1 MSSFLYALAHGAIR
15 RKLAVLIAWL
25 AVLAVLGGAAATF
38 GKSFDNSFTLPGTES
53 QKALD
58 SLSLTFPQVSGSSA
72 QVIVIAPDGGS
83 VRTGATRTA
92 IETGVKAFENVG
104 DVDAVSSPFSDRVK
118 DVIAPDNLAAIVA
131 VQLKVDRGGV
141 TTALQDRL
149 EQITRQIQT
158 DVPGSRASVGGDA
171 FQINSA
177 GVSPTEGLGVIVAL
191 IVLFFTL
198 GSLRAAGMPLL
209 TALLGVGIT
218 MSLVVGST
226 ALATV
231 SATTPLL
238 ALMLGLAVGIDYA
251 LFITSRH
258 RDQLRDGLPV
268 AESIARAV
276 ATAGSA
282 VVFAGLTVIIAL
294 CGLSVAGIPFLT
306 TMGIAAAV
314 GVVVAVTIAL
324 TLLPALLAMAGDK
337 LRPRVRGSKKSQPP
351 KPRRSLGRG
360 WVRLVTKVPVVTIVV
375 VIAALGALAWPA
387 QSLRLSL
394 PDNGTAD
401 QGTPARV
408 TYDLVASKF
417 GPGYN
422 GPLIVS
428 ARIVGSDD
436 PLGVMDK
443 MADRIRALP
452 GVASVPLATPNETA
466 DTGIIQVVPTTAPDA
481 PATNDLVE
489 RIRALEPEFQADY
502 GVPTAVTGVTA
513 VQIDVSNRLGSALL
527 PFGILVV
534 GLSLVLLT
542 MVFRSIAVP
551 IKATLGYLLSVLAS
565 FGAVALVFE
574 KGWFAGP
581 LNVAHIGPVLSF
593 LPILL
598 MGILFG
604 LAMDYEVFLVSR
616 IREDFVHDGGLRG
629 RPGSAQPAGDPH
641 KAIETG
647 FIASSRVV
655 VAAAVIMF
663 AVFAA
668 FVPEGSN
675 EIKTIA
681 FGLAVGVFV
690 DAFIVRM
697 TLVPAVLA
705 LLGRKAWVLPG
716 WLDRRLPSLDVE
728 GEALAHQLRLAEWPD
743 PDNTD
748 VIYAERLTG
757 AGFGAEFGPVD
768 IALAPGQVA
777 LAEAGAA
784 TTALLCAVSG
794 RMRAAGGEIKTLG
807 QVLPQQ
813 ASVVRRRTVLLDARS
828 EGFLQQLHRVERDR
842 TSILLID
849 HAEAVPPADQTDVA
863 SVLSK
868 LLARTGTAAVVTA
881 DDPYAAEPLLPSGL
895 TPVLFTADSARDS
908 DSDSDSDSGSG
919 PARHGDRTTVD
930 DRPAHLVGTSA

>member
-15 RKLAVLIAWL
+15 RKATVLIAWL
-25 AVLAVLGGAAATF
+25 AVLAILGSAAGIF
-38 GKSFDNSFTLPGTES
+38 GKSFDNAFTLPGTES
-53 QKALD
+53 QQALD
-58 SLSLTFPQVSGSSA
+58 SLKLTFPQVSGSSA
-72 QVIVIAPDGGS
+72 QVIVIAPPGKS
-83 VRTGATRTA
+83 VRSGATEAA
-92 IETGVKAFENVG
+92 IKKGVKDFENAD
-104 DVDAVSSPFSDRVK
+104 DVAAVSSPFSDRVK
-118 DVIAPDNLAAIVA
+118 GSITADNSAAIIA
-131 VQLKVDRGGV
+131 VQLSVDRGGV
-141 TTALQDRL
+141 TTDLQDRL
-149 EQITRQIQT
+149 TQITRTVQN
-158 DVPGSRASVGGDA
+158 DVPGSRASIGGDA
-171 FQINSA
+171 FQNNGASI
-177 GVSPTEGLGVIVAL
+177 SPTEGLGVVVAL

-218 MSLVVGST
+218 MSLVLGAT
-226 ALATV
+226 AVATV

-258 RDQLRDGLPV
+258 RDQLRDGLPF
-268 AESIARAV
+268 AESIARSV

-294 CGLSVAGIPFLT
+294 CGLSVAGIPFLS

-314 GVVVAVTIAL
+314 GVVVAVLIAL

-337 LRPRVRGSKKSQPP
+337 LRPGQRAIKKHAKAMTAGRHGANGAPAIREPVIKEP
-351 KPRRSLGRG
+351 KHRLGRG
-360 WVRLVTKVPVVTIVV
+360 WIRLVTKVPALTVVIVV
-375 VIAALGALAWPA
+375 VALGALSWPA

-394 PDNGTAD
+394 PDNGSAD
-401 QGTPARV
+401 IGTPART
-408 TYDLVASKF
+408 TYDLVAKKF

-422 GPLIVS
+422 GALVVS

-436 PLGVMDK
+436 PLGVMNK
-443 MADRIRALP
+443 MADRIRELP
-452 GVASVPLATPNETA
+452 GVASIPLATPNETA
-466 DTGIIQVVPTTAPDA
+466 STGIIQVVPTTAPDA
-481 PATNDLVE
+481 PATSELVN

-502 GVPTAVTGVTA
+502 GVRTAVTGVTA

-565 FGAVALVFE
+565 FGAVSLVFIH
-574 KGWFAGP
+574 GHFAGL
-581 LNVAHIGPVLSF
+581 LNVAHVGPVLSF

-616 IREDFVHDGGLRG
+616 IREDFVHDGGLR
-629 RPGSAQPAGDPH
+629 SGDPH

-655 VAAAVIMF
+655 VAAAIIMF

-675 EIKTIA
+675 EIKTIS
-681 FGLAVGVFV
+681 FGLAVGVFI

-705 LLGRKAWVLPG
+705 LLGRTAWRLPR
-716 WLDRRLPSLDVE
+716 WLDRLLPSLDIE
-728 GEALAHQLRLAEWPD
+728 GEALAHQLKQADWPQ
-743 PDNTD
+743 PGNTD
-748 VIYAERLTG
+748 VIYAENVSG
-757 AGFGAEFGPVD
+757 PAFDPVD
-768 IALAPGQVA
+768 VVLAPGQVA
-777 LAEAGAA
+777 VAEAGAA
-784 TTALLCAVSG
+784 TTALMCTLSG
-794 RMRAAGGEIKTLG
+794 RMRAVDGEIKTLG
-807 QVLPQQ
+807 RVLPQQ
-813 ASVVRRRTVLLDARS
+813 ASEVRRRTALI
-828 EGFLQQLHRVERDR
+828 EGRGGAVISSLRQAERDQVM
-842 TSILLID
+842 IIFID
-849 HAEAVPPADQTDVA
+849 HADAIEALDRAEVA
-863 SVLSK
+863 ATLRRLVE
-868 LLARTGTAAVVTA
+868 RPGCAAVIATA
-881 DDPYAAEPLLPSGL
+881 DPYAVQPLLPAGTRPSLL
-895 TPVLFTADSARDS
+895 TDPERHDSATADSGADHITDEPS
-908 DSDSDSDSGSG
+908 D
-919 PARHGDRTTVD
+919 A
-930 DRPAHLVGTSA
+930 LVGAGQS

>member
-25 AVLAVLGGAAATF
+25 AVLVVLGGAAATF

-53 QKALD
+53 QQALD

-72 QVIVIAPDGGS
+72 QVIVVAPDGGS
-83 VRTGATRTA
+83 VRAGATRTA

-118 DVIAPDNLAAIVA
+118 DVITSDNSAAIIA

-141 TTALQDRL
+141 TTALQGRL
-149 EQITRQIQT
+149 QQITRQIQS
-158 DVPGSRASVGGDA
+158 DAPGSRASVGGDA

-191 IVLFFTL
+191 IVLFLTL

-337 LRPRVRGSKKSQPP
+337 LRPRIRMSRRKSQPP

-452 GVASVPLATPNETA
+452 GVASVPLSTPNEKA

-481 PATNDLVE
+481 PATADLVN
-489 RIRALEPEFQADY
+489 RIRALEPQFLADY

-574 KGWFAGP
+574 RGWFAGP

-616 IREDFVHDGGLRG
+616 IREDFVHDGGLR
-629 RPGSAQPAGDPH
+629 SGDPH

-705 LLGRKAWVLPG
+705 LLGRKAWALPG

-743 PDNTD
+743 PDNID

-757 AGFGAEFGPVD
+757 TGFGAGFGPVD
-768 IALAPGQVA
+768 IALTPGQVA

-828 EGFLQQLHRVERDR
+828 EGFLQQLHRAERDQ

-849 HAEAVPPADQTDVA
+849 HAEAVSSADQSAVA

-868 LLARTGTAAVVTA
+868 LLARTGTAAVITA

-895 TPVLFTADSARDS
+895 TPVLLTADSAPGS
-908 DSDSDSDSGSG
+908 GSSSGSHWGSG
-919 PARHGDRTTVD
+919 PARHGEPRTLD
-930 DRPAHLVGTSA
+930 DRPSHLVGTSA

>member
-1 MSSFLYALAHGAIR
+1 MSSFLYALAHGAVR
-15 RKLAVLIAWL
+15 RRFAVLIAWL
-25 AVLAVLGGAAATF
+25 AVLAVLGGTAGIF
-38 GKSFDNSFTLPGTES
+38 SKSFDNGFSLPGTES
-53 QKALD
+53 QQALD
-58 SLSLTFPQVSGSSA
+58 SLKLTFPQVSGSSA
-72 QVIVIAPDGGS
+72 QVIVIAPPGKS
-83 VRTGATRTA
+83 VRSGATKTA
-92 IETGVKAFENVG
+92 IQDGVKAFENVG
-104 DVDAVSSPFSDRVK
+104 DVAAVSSPFSKRVK
-118 DVIAPDNLAAIVA
+118 NVITDDNSAAIIA
-131 VQLKVDRGGV
+131 VQLSVDRGGV

-149 EQITRQIQT
+149 QQITDRIQT
-158 DVPGSRASVGGDA
+158 DLPGSRASIGGDA
-171 FQINSA
+171 FQINGAS
-177 GVSPTEGLGVIVAL
+177 VSPTEGLGVVVAL

-218 MSLVVGST
+218 MSLVLGAT
-226 ALATV
+226 AVATV

-258 RDQLRDGLPV
+258 RDQLRDGLPF

-314 GVVVAVTIAL
+314 GVVVAVLIAL
-324 TLLPALLAMAGDK
+324 TLLPALLAMAGDT
-337 LRPRVRGSKKSQPP
+337 LRPGQRAIKKHAKAMAAGRHQAGGSPAPAQPVIKEP
-351 KPRRSLGRG
+351 KHRLGRG
-360 WVRLVTKVPVVTIVV
+360 WIRLVTKVPVLTIVI

-394 PDNGTAD
+394 PDNGAAD
-401 QGTPARV
+401 VGTPART

-422 GPLIVS
+422 GALVVS

-443 MADRIRALP
+443 MADRIRELP
-452 GVASVPLATPNETA
+452 GVASIPLATPNETA
-466 DTGIIQVVPTTAPDA
+466 NTGIIQVVPTTAPDA
-481 PATNDLVE
+481 PATSDLVN

-502 GVPTAVTGVTA
+502 GVRTAVTGVTA
-513 VQIDVSNRLGSALL
+513 VQIDVSSRLGSALL
-527 PFGILVV
+527 PFGVLVV

-565 FGAVALVFE
+565 FGAVSIVFIH
-574 KGWFAGP
+574 GHFAGP
-581 LNVAHIGPVLSF
+581 LNVAHVGPVLSF

-616 IREDFVHDGGLRG
+616 IREDFVHDGGLR
-629 RPGSAQPAGDPH
+629 SGDPQ

-655 VAAAVIMF
+655 VAAAIIMF

-705 LLGRKAWVLPG
+705 LLGRRAWMLPG
-716 WLDRRLPSLDVE
+716 WLDRRLPSLDIE
-728 GEALAHQLRLAEWPD
+728 GEALAHQLALADWPH
-743 PDNTD
+743 PDNND
-748 VIYAERLTG
+748 VIYAENVSG
-757 AGFGAEFGPVD
+757 SGFDPVD
-768 IALAPGQVA
+768 VVVAPGQVA
-777 LAEAGAA
+777 IAEAGPA
-784 TTALLCAVSG
+784 TTALMCTLSG
-794 RMRAAGGEIKTLG
+794 RMRAGGGEIKTLG
-807 QVLPQQ
+807 RVLPQQ
-813 ASVVRRRTVLLDARS
+813 ASDVRRRTTLIDARS
-828 EGFLQQLHRVERDR
+828 GGMIASLRQAERDQ
-842 TSILLID
+842 TMIIFID
-849 HAEAVPPADQTDVA
+849 HAEAVDALDRAEVA
-863 SVLSK
+863 ASLHRLVE
-868 LLARTGTAAVVTA
+868 RPGCAAVIATA
-881 DDPYAAEPLLPSGL
+881 DPYAAQPLLPAGVQPSLLTDPERTESGQNGQI
-895 TPVLFTADSARDS
+895 TDES
-908 DSDSDSDSGSG
+908 SG
-919 PARHGDRTTVD
+919 A
-930 DRPAHLVGTSA
+930 LVGAGQS